1 MLTVLML
8 AGNRAPATP
17 DTVSVT
23 EEYYSE
29 DSMAAPLVLHRAV
42 MSAEDWT
49 QLTEDPAFAYRDKRE
64 AETEQKERREGG
76 LEKALNSFFGFF
88 ASGTGT
94 LIFWLLVFGVLG
106 YMLYRI
112 FKGEVSRLFGRKEK
126 PVREE
131 EAPGQLSREDL
142 LSSDWQSSMEA
153 AVAAQDFGAATRF
166 AFVHA
171 LQLLHQQGHI
181 TYRIDATN
189 YEYYRAIKSEALK
202 PLLKNLLLRY
212 EYAWF
217 GRMPVDRVQWEQTFV
232 VYSQLK
238 RTL

>member
-1 MLTVLML
+1 MLAVLLL
-8 AGNRAPATP
+8 AGNTVLATP
-17 DTVSVT
+17 DTVSGTDV
-23 EEYYSE
+23 YYGE
-29 DSMAAPLVLHRAV
+29 DSMATPLVLNRAV
-42 MSAEDWT
+42 MSAEDWN
-49 QLTEDPAFAYRDKRE
+49 QLTEDPAFAYRDKQE
-64 AETEQKERREGG
+64 AAVEKKDSGEGG
-76 LEKALNSFFGFF
+76 LEKALNSFFVFF
-88 ASGTGT
+88 ASGAGT
-94 LIFWLLVFGVLG
+94 IIFWLLVFGVLG

-126 PVREE
+126 PVQE
-131 EAPGQLSREDL
+131 EATGQLSREDL
-142 LSSDWQSSMEA
+142 LSSDWQKSMEA
-153 AVAAQDFGAATRF
+153 AVSAQDFGAATRF

-189 YEYYRAIKSEALK
+189 YEYYRAIKSEVVK

-217 GRMPVDRVQWEQTFV
+217 GRMPVDRVQWEQTFA

-238 RTL
+238 RAL